1 MLLFIETN
9 EIGNASYRG
18 RGKGVSVVKQRECCF
33 MYLFIYCESVVLCCV
48 VLASLEDE

>member
-18 RGKGVSVVKQRECCF
+18 RGKGESVKQREWCF
-33 MYLFIYCESVVLCCV
+33 MYLFIYCESVVLC
-48 VLASLEDE
+48 

>member
-18 RGKGVSVVKQRECCF
+18 RGKGESVVLCI
-33 MYLFIYCESVVLCCV
+33 YLFIVRVLCCV